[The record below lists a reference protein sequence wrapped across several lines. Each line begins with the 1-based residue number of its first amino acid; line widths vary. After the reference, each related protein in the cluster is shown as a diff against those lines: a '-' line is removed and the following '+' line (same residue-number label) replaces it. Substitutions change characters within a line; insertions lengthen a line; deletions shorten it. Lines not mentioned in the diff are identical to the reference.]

1 MRIEVKAELVET
13 SKGIY
18 LKVGNKHFGLTGE
31 MNELV
36 EYLKVISDEKLI
48 KHYENVD
55 GKTCLMFIK
64 FEMKKR
70 GLMIEKK

>member
-1 MRIEVKAELVET
+1 MRVEVKAELVET
-13 SKGIY
+13 NKGMY

-31 MNELV
+31 MHELV
-36 EYLKVISDEKLI
+36 EFLKGVSDEELI
-48 KHYENVD
+48 RHYKNVD

-70 GLMIEKK
+70 GLKFEKK